1 MGVITMSV
9 ATFLKYSANL
19 VMGAALIKWVATD
32 VAAEVRRDVESLQGR
47 TQSAV
52 RRSPYRI
59 AGAVTAMGVIVGV
72 LLAQHRRGGA

>member
-1 MGVITMSV
+1 MSVTTMSV

-19 VMGAALIKWVATD
+19 VMGATLIKLIATD
-32 VAAEVRRDVESLQGR
+32 LAAEVRRDVESLQGR

-59 AGAVTAMGVIVGV
+59 AGAATAMGVVAGV

>member
-1 MGVITMSV
+1 MSV
-9 ATFLKYSANL
+9 ATFLKYLANL
-19 VMGAALIKWVATD
+19 LMGAALIKWVATD

-59 AGAVTAMGVIVGV
+59 AGAVTAMGVIAGV

>member
-1 MGVITMSV
+1 MSVTTMSV
-9 ATFLKYSANL
+9 ATFLKYLANL
-19 VMGAALIKWVATD
+19 LMGAALIKWVATD

-59 AGAVTAMGVIVGV
+59 AGAVTAMGVIAGV